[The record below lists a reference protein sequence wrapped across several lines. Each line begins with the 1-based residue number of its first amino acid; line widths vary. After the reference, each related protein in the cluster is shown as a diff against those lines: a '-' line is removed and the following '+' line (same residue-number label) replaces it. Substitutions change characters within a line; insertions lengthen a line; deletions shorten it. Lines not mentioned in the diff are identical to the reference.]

1 MFPGD
6 EEFFGNNN
14 GEFLLFSKRVYR
26 CAVLVAVKVDRLCLL
41 GEHDRGIVEMPCSAA
56 GNANPGSFN
65 SEDLVNLDIMEN
77 SGPFFAHSIE
87 QGYITLVVE
96 ERINF

>member
-1 MFPGD
+1 
-6 EEFFGNNN
+6 
-14 GEFLLFSKRVYR
+14 
-26 CAVLVAVKVDRLCLL
+26 
-41 GEHDRGIVEMPCSAA
+41 MPCSAA

-65 SEDLVNLDIMEN
+65 SEDLVNPDIMEN

-87 QGYITLVVE
+87 QGYITLMVE